1 MQKLLNKFT
10 TCLWFDKSAEEA
22 MKTYASIFENA
33 KIGSVTHYGEAGHE
47 VHHRPKGSV
56 LTVTLTIDGQELMG
70 LNAGPVFTVNPA
82 ISFYVTCKSE
92 NEIDSL
98 YEKLS
103 AGGSILMELNKYPFS
118 EKYAW
123 IKDRFGVS
131 WQLILTDKTSQKISS
146 CLMFTGDQKARAEKA
161 IEFYTSIFKNSNV
174 DYLIKYEE
182 GEQAAGTVKHAAFK
196 LDGQQ
201 FIAMDNPIDNTF
213 GFTPATSFIVNCES
227 QNEIDELW
235 EKLQANGGSPSQ
247 CGWLTDKFGISWQ
260 VVPTVVAKM
269 MTDKDE
275 VKREKALAVIMKS
288 QKLKID
294 ELEKAFNS

>member
-1 MQKLLNKFT
+1 MQKLLNRFT
-10 TCLWFDKSAEEA
+10 TCLWFDNDAEEA
-22 MKTYASIFENA
+22 MRTYASIFENA

-56 LTVTLTIDGQELMG
+56 LTITLTIDGQELMG
-70 LNAGPVFTVNPA
+70 LNAGPVFTINPA
-82 ISFYVTCKSE
+82 ISFYITCKSE
-92 NEIDSL
+92 NEIDRL

-103 AGGSILMELNKYPFS
+103 AGGSVLMELNKYPFS

-123 IKDRFGVS
+123 VKDKFGVS
-131 WQLILTDKTSQKISS
+131 WQLNLTDKTSQKVSS
-146 CLMFTGDQKARAEKA
+146 CLMFTGDQKARAEEA
-161 IEFYTSIFKNSNV
+161 IKFYTAIFKNSKI
-174 DYLIKYEE
+174 DYLVKYEA
-182 GEQAAGTVKHAAFK
+182 GEQAPGAVKHAAFE

-201 FIAMDNPIDNTF
+201 FIAMDSPIDHGF

-227 QNEIDELW
+227 QNEIDEIW
-235 EKLQANGGSPSQ
+235 EKLQADGGAPGQ
-247 CGWLTDKFGISWQ
+247 CGWLTDKFGMSWQ
-260 VVPTVVAKM
+260 VVPTVVAQM

-275 VKREKALAVIMKS
+275 AKREKALAAIMKS